1 MERLATLL
9 LVPQSRHET
18 LLYLVDGFGLV
29 LSTFWIVGLKEGLS
43 IYILALTAISLT
55 VTVAVKVYN
64 LLNSNDKN
72 KKL

>member
-1 MERLATLL
+1 MERLANLL
-9 LVPQSRHET
+9 FIPQSKHET

-72 KKL
+72 KKI